1 MMMLAIIAIMRA
13 LCDQDDQDDQDDARH
28 HHDKESQGAP
38 WLWSAKP
45 ILGFSGA
52 QLSPSN
58 QYNQDGHGKPQVYL
72 ADNNDDD
79 DDEGEEEGE
88 NRKLNWFCWI
98 SFSGTYFGLMGL
110 IRIWPP
116 FVELVHVCNTTTQGV
131 IISAQMMVSIWFG
144 SRIKI

>member
-1 MMMLAIIAIMRA
+1 MMMLAIIAIMGA
-13 LCDQDDQDDQDDARH
+13 LCDQDDARH

-58 QYNQDGHGKPQVYL
+58 QYNQDGHGKPQVYP

-79 DDEGEEEGE
+79 DDEGEEEDHY
-88 NRKLNWFCWI
+88 LH
-98 SFSGTYFGLMGL
+98 
-110 IRIWPP
+110 P
-116 FVELVHVCNTTTQGV
+116 
-131 IISAQMMVSIWFG
+131 
-144 SRIKI
+144 

>member
-72 ADNNDDD
+72 VDNID
-79 DDEGEEEGE
+79 DDEK
-88 NRKLNWFCWI
+88 N
-98 SFSGTYFGLMGL
+98 
-110 IRIWPP
+110 
-116 FVELVHVCNTTTQGV
+116 
-131 IISAQMMVSIWFG
+131 
-144 SRIKI
+144 KIDKGRVF

>member
-13 LCDQDDQDDQDDARH
+13 LCDQDDQDDARH

-72 ADNNDDD
+72 VDNID
-79 DDEGEEEGE
+79 DDEK
-88 NRKLNWFCWI
+88 N
-98 SFSGTYFGLMGL
+98 
-110 IRIWPP
+110 
-116 FVELVHVCNTTTQGV
+116 
-131 IISAQMMVSIWFG
+131 
-144 SRIKI
+144 KIDKGRVF